1 MKRFLA
7 LCMAVFMLISATACG
22 KTEDET
28 ADGNGDYIP
37 DFSDHTDPAEGNYW
51 TKLINLSQLGDG
63 QKHLVFKCEPSDWRP
78 GPFEGVEKGSTW
90 GYDVRAMDLSDVDL
104 SFIDSINDLSFNS
117 LTIWPEELPD
127 GFDPEAILELNK
139 NPGLH
144 VRDLH
149 EQGVTG
155 KGVGIAIIDQGLFT
169 GHEEYSDNLK
179 SYELIHCADQ
189 DESCM
194 HGSGVSSIAVGKT
207 VGVAPDADL
216 YYIASTY
223 AHPSDNPEGF
233 EIDASII
240 ADCILR
246 ICDMNKYLPDEN
258 RIRVISISRGYGKE
272 DLGYEELQEAIKK
285 ADEQGIFVL
294 TTTPEKYY
302 EGFDLMGL
310 SKDYTGD
317 PDDIGS
323 YAPAA
328 WLKNSLG
335 NLSVNWQNRIFVPM
349 GSRTYASW
357 LGSGEYE
364 INYEG
369 GMSWAVPWCA
379 GFYALCCQVD
389 PDITPSEFIELV
401 KNTADI
407 VDISEENTSISLN
420 IKIIN
425 PVAAIDELRK

>member
-7 LCMAVFMLISATACG
+7 LVLAAMMVMSLVACG
-22 KTEDET
+22 KTDDKT
-28 ADGNGDYIP
+28 AGGNGDYIP

-51 TKLINLSQLGDG
+51 TELIDLSQLGDG
-63 QKHLVFKCEPSDWRP
+63 EKHLVFECEASDWRP
-78 GPFEGVEKGSTW
+78 GPFEGGEKGSTW
-90 GYDVRAMDLSDVDL
+90 GYDVRAMDLSDIDL

-117 LTIWPEELPD
+117 LTIWPEDLPE

-139 NPGLH
+139 NPGLNI
-144 VRDLH
+144 RQLH
-149 EQGVTG
+149 EQGITG
-155 KGVGIAIIDQGLFT
+155 KGVGIAIIDQGLYT

-179 SYELIHCADQ
+179 SYELIHCVDRK
-189 DESCM
+189 ESSL
-194 HGSGVSSIAVGKT
+194 HGAAVSSIAVGKT

-216 YYIASTY
+216 YYIASTFAHY
-223 AHPSDNPEGF
+223 ATDGNRYT
-233 EIDASII
+233 IDASII

-246 ICDMNKYLPDEN
+246 ICDMNKYLSNEN
-258 RIRVISISRGYGKE
+258 RIRVISISRGYVKE

-294 TTTPEKYY
+294 TTSPEEYY

-310 SKDYTGD
+310 SKDYTSD

-323 YAPAA
+323 YGPAA

-335 NLSVNWQNRIFVPM
+335 DLRANWQNRIFVPM

-357 LGSGEYE
+357 LGSGEYG

-389 PDITPSEFIELV
+389 PDITPSEFIELI
-401 KNTADI
+401 KDTADI
-407 VDISEENTSISLN
+407 INIGEGNTSISLK
-420 IKIIN
+420 IKIVN